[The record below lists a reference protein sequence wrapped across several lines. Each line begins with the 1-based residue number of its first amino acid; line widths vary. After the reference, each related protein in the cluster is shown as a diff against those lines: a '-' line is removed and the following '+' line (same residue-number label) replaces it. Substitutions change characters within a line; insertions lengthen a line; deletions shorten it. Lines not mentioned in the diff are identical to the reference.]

1 MLQNKNTNNP
11 PSGDGGINAIIIDDE
26 RHSCDALKML
36 LDKCCKEVQVIAVC
50 NSAEEAIKKI
60 NELNPQLIFLDIE
73 MPQID
78 GYTVLEHLRAD
89 ARFAG
94 IPIVA
99 YTVHV
104 SEMNAAYQRGFNGF
118 LGKPLDTDRFPDQLA
133 RILGGQPV
141 WETF

>member
-1 MLQNKNTNNP
+1 MSVKHAL
-11 PSGDGGINAIIIDDE
+11 IIDDNQKNISVLA
-26 RHSCDALKML
+26 RML
-36 LDKCCKEVQVIAVC
+36 QTEGLGVTQVFDPKQVEAAVKSLQQCEVV
-50 NSAEEAIKKI
+50 
-60 NELNPQLIFLDIE
+60 FLDLE

-78 GYTVLEHLRAD
+78 GYTVLEQLRAD

-133 RILGGQPV
+133 RILSGQPV